1 MALVE
6 RINEKATRN
15 NARGVLSEYR
25 SLKRRVSGS
34 VIDPYSL
41 IKSQEITDM
50 PMHHSNQNG
59 VEKTV
64 IHKLRF
70 VRPSAEKSKKEAE
83 NRIKIAC
90 IDRALSALS
99 DISREVLQL
108 TYTNPNKYTRSQI
121 ARKLEIYSENEYGEH
136 EVHFYSVQGIQ
147 VLRDRALIE
156 FAEAYSDPYGTEL
169 IEFELLEN

>member
-6 RINEKATRN
+6 KINEKATRN

-59 VEKTV
+59 VEKKM

-70 VRPSAEKSKKEAE
+70 VRPSAEKARQEAE
-83 NRIKIAC
+83 NQIKVAC
-90 IDRALSALS
+90 IDRALNALS
-99 DISREVLQL
+99 DVSRDVLKL
-108 TYTNPNKYTRSQI
+108 TYADPNKYTRSQI
-121 ARKLEIYSENEYGEH
+121 AGKLKVYSVNEFGEH
-136 EVHFYSVQGIQ
+136 EVRFYSVQGIQ
-147 VLRDRALIE
+147 VLKDKALIE

-169 IEFELLEN
+169 IEYETVEN